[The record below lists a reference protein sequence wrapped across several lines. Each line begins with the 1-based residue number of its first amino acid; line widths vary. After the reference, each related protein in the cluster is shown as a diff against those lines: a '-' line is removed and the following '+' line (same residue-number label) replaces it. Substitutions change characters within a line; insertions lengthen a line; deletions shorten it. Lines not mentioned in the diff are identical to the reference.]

1 MDILKMLNRVGV
13 PSPTFHSGEKLKVAI
28 ILFVTALLFL
38 AGLCG
43 AVWWKVQSDLY
54 DHGMMDGD

>member
-1 MDILKMLNRVGV
+1 M
-13 PSPTFHSGEKLKVAI
+13 AI